1 MVIRP
6 DFSVPFYKSMLVN
19 QRYFSLDVFRGAT
32 VAFMILVNDPGSW
45 SHIYDPLEHAKWH
58 GLTPTDLV
66 FPFFL
71 FAVGN
76 AMAFV
81 MPRLRAGGDS
91 SFWKKVITRTLLIFL
106 IGTFLNWF
114 PFSHW
119 VNGELVVR
127 GWEWTKANG
136 ELAGIRVSGTLQRIA
151 LCYFFASIIVYYTKV
166 RTAAIIGALMLLF
179 YWFLCIIINPADPY
193 SFEGWFGK
201 AIDLNL
207 FGSAHVYQG
216 DGVAFENEGLVS
228 TFPAIVSVIFGFVA
242 GDFIRRRGKEA
253 DSLETETNPVHP
265 IYQTLTILFIAAVAL
280 LFSGYIWSL
289 FFPINK
295 KIQSSSFIVT
305 TAGLACMVLATLI
318 YLIEVKNK
326 RGWWTR
332 FFGVFGKNALFIYAL
347 SSLIP
352 KSLSLIRISNGIS
365 DNGAPAYTS
374 PLGWFYQNICAR
386 LPGPP
391 ENGSLFY
398 AICIV
403 ILFWAIGYWMDKN
416 KIYIKV

>member
-1 MVIRP
+1 MVIRR
-6 DFSVPFYKSMLVN
+6 DFSVPFYKSTFVN

-45 SHIYDPLEHAKWH
+45 SHIYDPLEHASWH

-81 MPRLRAGGDS
+81 MPRLRAGGDG

-114 PFSHW
+114 PFSHR
-119 VNGELVVR
+119 VNGELVLR

-179 YWFLCIIINPADPY
+179 YWFLCIIMNPADPY

-253 DSLETETNPVHP
+253 DSLKTETNLSIPFTRHLLYCSSQLQHYYFP
-265 IYQTLTILFIAAVAL
+265 GIYGACFFLLIKRSKAVLLSLRLQAL
-280 LFSGYIWSL
+280 LAWSWL
-289 FFPINK
+289 
-295 KIQSSSFIVT
+295 
-305 TAGLACMVLATLI
+305 L
-318 YLIEVKNK
+318 
-326 RGWWTR
+326 
-332 FFGVFGKNALFIYAL
+332 
-347 SSLIP
+347 
-352 KSLSLIRISNGIS
+352 
-365 DNGAPAYTS
+365 
-374 PLGWFYQNICAR
+374 
-386 LPGPP
+386 
-391 ENGSLFY
+391 
-398 AICIV
+398 
-403 ILFWAIGYWMDKN
+403 
-416 KIYIKV
+416 